1 MKPFYEIRA
10 EADTDH
16 AEILIYSPI
25 GKSYWE
31 ETVEAKKFVEE
42 LNDLDVSTISLRIN
56 SPGGSVFD
64 GTAIFNAIVRH
75 KATVTTYI
83 DGLAASIASVI
94 ALAGD
99 KVVMADNAMFM
110 IHNPWSIAIGNSDD
124 MRKMAEILDKIR
136 DVMVR
141 VYDKKASLGSDEIRD
156 AMAEETWY
164 DADEALEA
172 GFVDEIGEGKDIANI
187 SHFTAEALA
196 GYKHAP
202 DRVAAE
208 LRKSPTAALAD
219 FDVVFNLDAPAD
231 QVLAKGRT
239 LSAANETKLRDARD
253 AIDDVLDQVSGDD
266 DGNARGATAPASRDT
281 RSTLEVERTA
291 ALLARTRV

>member
-1 MKPFYEIRA
+1 MHKFYEIRA
-10 EADTDH
+10 EAGDDH

-42 LNDLDVSTISLRIN
+42 INDLDVSTIALRIN

-110 IHNPWSIAIGNSDD
+110 IHNPWTVAVGNSDD
-124 MRKMAEILDKIR
+124 MRKTAEVLDKIR

-141 VYDKKASLGSDEIRD
+141 VYDKKASLEADAIRD

-164 DADEALEA
+164 DADEALDA
-172 GFVDEIGEGKDIANI
+172 GFVDEVVDGRDISAI
-187 SHFTAEALA
+187 SHFDASALGSFA
-196 GYKHAP
+196 HTP
-202 DRVAAE
+202 ERLV
-208 LRKSPTAALAD
+208 AALATD
-219 FDVVFNLDAPAD
+219 AKAPDGGWVFPDVAD
-231 QVLAKGRT
+231 VLAKGRT
-239 LSAANETKLRDARD
+239 ISKANETKLRDARD
-253 AIDDVLDQVSGDD
+253 AIDDVLSAVDD
-266 DGNARGATAPASRDT
+266 DPEDRADAAARDT
-281 RSTLEVERTA
+281 RDTVEVERTA
-291 ALLARTRV
+291 ALIARTQV

>member
-1 MKPFYEIRA
+1 MHKFYEIRA
-10 EADTDH
+10 EAGDDH

-42 LNDLDVSTISLRIN
+42 INDLDVSTIALRIN

-110 IHNPWSIAIGNSDD
+110 IHNPWTVAVGNSDD
-124 MRKMAEILDKIR
+124 MRKTAEVLDKIR

-141 VYDKKASLGSDEIRD
+141 VYDKKASLEADAIRD

-172 GFVDEIGEGKDIANI
+172 GFVDEVVDGRDISAI
-187 SHFTAEALA
+187 SHFDASALGSFA
-196 GYKHAP
+196 HAP
-202 DRVAAE
+202 ERLV
-208 LRKSPTAALAD
+208 AALATD
-219 FDVVFNLDAPAD
+219 AKAPDGGWVFPDVAD
-231 QVLAKGRT
+231 VLAKGRT
-239 LSAANETKLRDARD
+239 ISKANETKLRDARD
-253 AIDDVLDQVSGDD
+253 AIDDVLAAVEDD
-266 DGNARGATAPASRDT
+266 PEDRADAAARDT
-281 RSTLEVERTA
+281 RDTVEVERTA
-291 ALLARTRV
+291 ALIARTQV

>member
-1 MKPFYEIRA
+1 MHKFYEIRA
-10 EADTDH
+10 EAGDDH

-31 ETVEAKKFVEE
+31 DTVEAKKFVEE
-42 LNDLDVSTISLRIN
+42 INDLDVSTIALRIN

-110 IHNPWSIAIGNSDD
+110 IHNPWTVAVGNSDD
-124 MRKMAEILDKIR
+124 MRKTAEVLDKIR

-141 VYDKKASLGSDEIRD
+141 VYDKKASLEADAIRD

-164 DADEALEA
+164 DADEALDA
-172 GFVDEIGEGKDIANI
+172 GFVDEVVDGRDISAI
-187 SHFTAEALA
+187 SHFDASALGSFA
-196 GYKHAP
+196 HAP
-202 DRVAAE
+202 ERLV
-208 LRKSPTAALAD
+208 AALATD
-219 FDVVFNLDAPAD
+219 AKAPDGGWVFPDVAD
-231 QVLAKGRT
+231 VLAKGRT
-239 LSAANETKLRDARD
+239 ISKANETKLRDARD
-253 AIDDVLDQVSGDD
+253 AIDDVLSAVEDD
-266 DGNARGATAPASRDT
+266 PEDRADAAARDT
-281 RSTLEVERTA
+281 RDTVEVERTA
-291 ALLARTRV
+291 ALIARTQV